1 MTVTTRAEMDA
12 KKAAT
17 LVKVIEGVDMVNGL
31 SRFTDAYSAQELSDA
46 TDGGDLT
53 WATEY
58 KSTVGDLKAVKA
70 AATGAGEY
78 AGVTRRAGPVL

>member
-12 KKAAT
+12 KRTAT

-31 SRFTDAYSAQELSDA
+31 SRFTDAYDAQGLSDA
-46 TDGGDLT
+46 TEGGDLS

-58 KSTVGDLKAVKA
+58 KNTVGDLKAVSA
-70 AATGAGEY
+70 AATGVGEY